1 MSDETNPSVRI
12 TNVQVY
18 EKLLEVSNVQIEMV
32 AELRG
37 LKYLPQKVAEMDNRL
52 SKVELIAKLVYGV
65 YGAGL
70 GAMAVSLVGIATGK

>member
-1 MSDETNPSVRI
+1 MPEDTQSSVRI

-18 EKLLEVSNVQIEMV
+18 EKLLEVSNTQIEMV

-37 LKYLPQKVAEMDNRL
+37 LKYLPQKVAEIDNRL

-65 YGAGL
+65 YGAVL
-70 GAMAVSLVGIATGK
+70 GAVAVAIVGLLSG

>member
-1 MSDETNPSVRI
+1 MTETTSGVRI
-12 TNVQVY
+12 TNAQVY

-37 LKYLPQKVAEMDNRL
+37 LKYLPSKVAEIDNRL

-65 YGAGL
+65 YGAVL
-70 GAMAVSLVGIATGK
+70 GAVAVAIIGMLNG

>member
-1 MSDETNPSVRI
+1 MPEDNQSSVRI

-37 LKYLPQKVAEMDNRL
+37 LKYLPAKVSEIDNRL

-65 YGAGL
+65 YGAVL
-70 GAMAVSLVGIATGK
+70 GAVAVALVGLLSG

>member
-1 MSDETNPSVRI
+1 MPEDNQSSVRI

-37 LKYLPQKVAEMDNRL
+37 LKYLPHKVAEIDNRL

-65 YGAGL
+65 YGAVL
-70 GAMAVSLVGIATGK
+70 GAVAVGLVSMLNG

>member
-1 MSDETNPSVRI
+1 MADDTNSSVRI
-12 TNVQVY
+12 TNAQVY

-37 LKYLPQKVAEMDNRL
+37 LKYLPSKVAEMDNRL

-65 YGAGL
+65 YGAVL
-70 GAMAVSLVGIATGK
+70 GAVAVAMVRLING

>member
-1 MSDETNPSVRI
+1 MADETSSSVRI

-37 LKYLPQKVAEMDNRL
+37 LKYLPHKVAEIDNRL
-52 SKVELIAKLVYGV
+52 SKVELIARLVYGV
-65 YGAGL
+65 YGTTL
-70 GAMAVSLVGIATGK
+70 GAMAVGLVSLLNG

>member
-1 MSDETNPSVRI
+1 MADETNSSVRI
-12 TNVQVY
+12 TNAQVY

-37 LKYLPQKVAEMDNRL
+37 LKYLPNKVAEMDNRL

-65 YGAGL
+65 YGAVL
-70 GAMAVSLVGIATGK
+70 GAVAVALVGLLSG

>member
-1 MSDETNPSVRI
+1 VRI

-37 LKYLPQKVAEMDNRL
+37 LKYLPQKVAEIDNRL
-52 SKVELIAKLVYGV
+52 AKVELIAKLVYGV
-65 YGAGL
+65 YGAIL
-70 GAMAVSLVGIATGK
+70 GAMAVAFVGLLNV

>member
-1 MSDETNPSVRI
+1 MPEDTQSSVRI

-18 EKLLEVSNVQIEMV
+18 EKLLEVSNTQIEMV

-37 LKYLPQKVAEMDNRL
+37 LKYLPQKVAEIDNRL

-65 YGAGL
+65 YGAVL
-70 GAMAVSLVGIATGK
+70 GAVAVALVGLLSG